1 MNKFLI
7 TAGIIA
13 LITANQV
20 NAQQKTISTQ
30 QSTVKE
36 TKDIEKARNWI
47 TNVVA
52 STLNKANGLEENT
65 NEEAEGKQ
73 KEIYTRKYMAYK
85 DDAAGVDMDGGMT
98 LKSFKNKWAKDFNC
112 QYAGV
117 GNGYLVSGTDYGLI
131 KVTHCV
137 FKKKIGASY
146 VFETTITDTEAKI
159 DYKRDIQI
167 IPSGNSFLIEDIQ
180 EYN

>member
-20 NAQQKTISTQ
+20 NAQQKTTGTQ
-30 QSTVKE
+30 QSVIKDTKE
-36 TKDIEKARNWI
+36 IEKARKWI

-98 LKSFKNKWAKDFNC
+98 LKAFKNKWAKDFNC

-117 GNGYLVSGTDYGLI
+117 GNGYLVSGTDYGFI

-146 VFETTITDTEAKI
+146 VFETVITDTEAKI
-159 DYKRDIQI
+159 DYKRDIRI
-167 IPSGNSFLIEDIQ
+167 IPSGNSFLIEDIL